1 MKNLS
6 LSQEEK
12 TGTPTCKTHNYNKIL
27 TLRISLIP
35 HRFFAQEVP

>member
-1 MKNLS
+1 MRNLS

-12 TGTPTCKTHNYNKIL
+12 LGTPHAKRIIITKSL
-27 TLRISLIP
+27 PLRISLIP